1 MKTRLLRKL
10 RYEGRNSITILS
22 VTTTDDGFSRII
34 TGMSYSF
41 NEDDYRGLFELG
53 STEHE
58 VREKAC
64 KIWFDLNM
72 EQIRR
77 DYSKYTRKQK
87 LGKIRI
93 R

>member
-1 MKTRLLRKL
+1 MKTKLLRKL

-22 VTTTDDGFSRII
+22 VTTTDEGFSRTN

-41 NEDDYRGLFELG
+41 NEDDYRGLFKLG
-53 STEHE
+53 DTEHE

-72 EQIRR
+72 ERIRR